1 MSRAALVSLAICLTC
16 SFARADGIVLEAYTN
31 ERPPDATRLLLPIVE
46 ELTHVSKT
54 IAGEQIR
61 LTYET
66 GVSKPAQTPE
76 GLPTDFADQVDRGFR
91 AWVGGKFDEA
101 IKTLGPLLD
110 TARANSGAFAKNQAL
125 REPMNKALIAL
136 ALSEQRVGDPGAMKS
151 AFAELLHSFPD
162 AAVSRGTYGS
172 EAFTAFDQVKRE
184 VVAAGE
190 GKLNIKVAQDGGAV
204 FVDEAYRGQGSTQ
217 LSLAPGDY
225 RVLVMLNKQPSR
237 THYVTVRANT
247 ETTVTIDAELDQAIH
262 TRGWTGFLFA
272 NDAARDAHEAQ
283 FAAAFANSIKA
294 PSVAVISIE
303 QVKGHAAIVGSLI
316 SLETGR
322 EIRRASVALDPDP
335 STDRLKALARFLA
348 GENPAAG
355 IDVLVGEG
363 APKGTVADHGG
374 DHTSAPAGGNT
385 EAPRDDGGE
394 PSSGGGGRW
403 GGWKYITAVGAA
415 GGIVSGVYLAVEDGK
430 CQTSPETGHPCNNVY
445 SYSPYQWVALGA
457 GAVLTAATVYLFAT
471 MSHEDSGRTA
481 FVVPTQ
487 GGAIAGYSFRW

>member
-1 MSRAALVSLAICLTC
+1 MLMRRAALVSLCLLC
-16 SFARADGIVLEAYTN
+16 SIAHADGIVLEAYTN
-31 ERPPDATRLLLPIVE
+31 ERPADATRLLLPIVE
-46 ELTHVSKT
+46 ELTHLNKT
-54 IAGEQIR
+54 IEGEQIR

-66 GVSKPAQTPE
+66 GVSKPALTPE

-136 ALSEQRVGDPGAMKS
+136 ALSEQRVGDPGAMKT

-237 THYVTVRANT
+237 THYVTVRANS
-247 ETTVTIDAELDQAIH
+247 EATVTIDAELDQAIH
-262 TRGWTGFLFA
+262 TRGWTGFLFSS
-272 NDAARDAHEAQ
+272 DAARDAHEAQ

-303 QVKGHAAIVGSLI
+303 QVKGHAAIVGSLV

-363 APKGTVADHGG
+363 APKGAVVDHG
-374 DHTSAPAGGNT
+374 DHVSAPAGNGDV
-385 EAPRDDGGE
+385 RHDDGAE
-394 PSSGGGGRW
+394 PSYTGGGRW
-403 GGWKYITAVGAA
+403 GGWKYATAVGAA
-415 GGIVSGVYLAVEDGK
+415 GAIAVGVYLAVEDGK
-430 CQTSPETGHPCNNVY
+430 CQTAPETGHPCNNVY
-445 SYSPYQWVALGA
+445 SYSPYQWVTLAG

-481 FVVPTQ
+481 FVAPTQ

>member
-1 MSRAALVSLAICLTC
+1 M
-16 SFARADGIVLEAYTN
+16 LEAYTN
-31 ERPPDATRLLLPIVE
+31 ERPADATRLLLPIVE
-46 ELTHVSKT
+46 ELTHLNKT

-66 GVSKPAQTPE
+66 GVSKPALTPE
-76 GLPTDFADQVDRGFR
+76 GLPSDFADQVDRGFR
-91 AWVGGKFDEA
+91 AWVGGKFDES

-110 TARANSGAFAKNQAL
+110 VARANSGAFAKNQTL
-125 REPMNKALIAL
+125 REPMSKALIAL

-172 EAFTAFDQVKRE
+172 DAFTAFDQVKRE
-184 VVAAGE
+184 VAAAGQ

-247 ETTVTIDAELDQAIH
+247 ETAVTIDAELDQAIH
-262 TRGWTGFLFA
+262 TRGWTGFLFSS
-272 NDAARDAHEAQ
+272 DAARDAHEAQ

-363 APKGTVADHGG
+363 APKSTAV
-374 DHTSAPAGGNT
+374 DHTGEHVSA
-385 EAPRDDGGE
+385 
-394 PSSGGGGRW
+394 PSSGNTDEHHDDTGEPVATGGGRW

-415 GGIVSGVYLAVEDGK
+415 GAIGAGVYLAVEDGK
-430 CQTSPETGHPCNNVY
+430 
-445 SYSPYQWVALGA
+445 
-457 GAVLTAATVYLFAT
+457 
-471 MSHEDSGRTA
+471 
-481 FVVPTQ
+481 
-487 GGAIAGYSFRW
+487 

>member
-1 MSRAALVSLAICLTC
+1 MLMRRAALVSLAICLIC
-16 SFARADGIVLEAYTN
+16 SLAGADGIVLEAYTN
-31 ERPPDATRLLLPIVE
+31 ERPADATRLLLPIVE
-46 ELTHVSKT
+46 ELTHLNKT
-54 IAGEQIR
+54 IAGEQLR

-101 IKTLGPLLD
+101 IKTLGPLL
-110 TARANSGAFAKNQAL
+110 
-125 REPMNKALIAL
+125 AL

-184 VVAAGE
+184 VAAAGE

-237 THYVTVRANT
+237 THYVTVRANS
-247 ETTVTIDAELDQAIH
+247 EATVTIDAELDQAIH
-262 TRGWTGFLFA
+262 TRGWTGFLFTS
-272 NDAARDAHEAQ
+272 DAARDAHETA

-303 QVKGHAAIVGSLI
+303 QVKGHAAIVGSLV

-363 APKGTVADHGG
+363 APKGAVADHSS
-374 DHTSAPAGGNT
+374 DHVSAPSGTGDV
-385 EAPRDDGGE
+385 RHDDTGE
-394 PSSGGGGRW
+394 PSNGGGRW
-403 GGWKYITAVGAA
+403 GGWKYITAVGAVGA
-415 GGIVSGVYLAVEDGK
+415 LATGVYLAVEDGK
-430 CQTSPETGHPCNNVY
+430 CEGTATPLHPCNNVY
-445 SYSPYQWVALGA
+445 AYSPYDWVTLGA

-471 MSHEDSGRTA
+471 MSHEQNGNTA
-481 FVVPTQ
+481 FIAPTQ
-487 GGAIAGYSFRW
+487 GGAIAGYSFHW